1 MTTDLS
7 AAALLAAAEAFL
19 ARGNSIQYDQR
30 SMDRVV
36 QITPRRDKLAPPE
49 AATEQHMLF
58 LDCSSFVN
66 AVYHAAFGRALDAD
80 LTWHMAQMLQPCV
93 FRWQASHTETPEE
106 RRRISREAT
115 MLLRPG
121 DLLVMDKGS
130 NGHVVLIGD
139 GVYYHCNQKG
149 GEKGYRYDL
158 QQEAF
163 TPGGAVY
170 REPLAALLNSD
181 APNQP
186 DICCVFDD
194 AVQSFCVLRPLP
206 RMGMPTP
213 AAITRL
219 KDAAEL
225 HCSVLSSHPGGR
237 SAAPGETVTYTVHIR
252 SQLASQQAIRVTFT
266 PPASCGG
273 ETRSVL
279 LALPAGDTAQVA
291 FSLTVPSIEAP
302 FLEAPAVTVN
312 GLPVWAERV
321 LLHVGLLSAQQRQIT
336 TTVRQAAAAGQDI
349 WDAAAQGCATLDI
362 TLPAGVPEALA
373 ALFRRYDAVP
383 GDVLWRLPQQPRC
396 DASLYGFFGG
406 TGVVTPET
414 GGDSAIRTRRI
425 TSADLA
431 PGDIILC
438 SGDALFRQT
447 AVLFLTEDGLLCQDS
462 RQITLLR
469 LEDGQRKIES
479 LPGQFCYIVL
489 RPSAAERK

>member
-7 AAALLAAAEAFL
+7 VAALLAAAEAFL

-36 QITPRRDKLAPPE
+36 QITPRRDKLATPE

-66 AVYHAAFGRALDAD
+66 AVYHAAFGRVLDAD

-93 FRWQASHTETPEE
+93 FRWHASHTETPEE
-106 RRRISREAT
+106 RRRISREVT

-158 QQEAF
+158 RQEAF

-170 REPLAALLNSD
+170 REPLAALLNSE

-194 AVQSFCVLRPLP
+194 AVQGFCVLRPLP
-206 RMGMPTP
+206 RMGIPTP
-213 AAITRL
+213 ASVARL
-219 KDAAEL
+219 KDAAGL
-225 HCSVLSSHPGGR
+225 YCSVLSSHPGGR
-237 SAAPGETVTYTVHIR
+237 SAALGETVTYTVCIHSR
-252 SQLASQQAIRVTFT
+252 LASKQAVRVTFT
-266 PPASCGG
+266 TPASCGG
-273 ETRSVL
+273 EPRSVL
-279 LALPAGDTAQVA
+279 LALPAGETAQA
-291 FSLTVPSIEAP
+291 TFSLIVPSIDVP
-302 FLEAPAVTVN
+302 FLTAPTVTVN

-321 LLHVGLLSAQQRQIT
+321 LLHVGLSSAQQRQIT
-336 TTVRQAAAAGQDI
+336 AAVRQAAAAGQDI
-349 WDAAAQGCATLDI
+349 WAAAAQSYALLGI
-362 TLPAGVPEALA
+362 TLPTGVPEALT

-396 DASLYGFFGG
+396 DASLYSFFGG
-406 TGVVTPET
+406 TGVITPEA
-414 GGDSAIRTRRI
+414 GGDSTIRTRRI
-425 TSADLA
+425 TPADLT

-438 SGDALFRQT
+438 SSDALFRQT

-462 RQITLLR
+462 GQITLLR
-469 LEDGQRKIES
+469 LEDAQQKIES

>member
-7 AAALLAAAEAFL
+7 VAALLAAAEAFL

-36 QITPRRDKLAPPE
+36 QITPRRDKLATPE

-66 AVYHAAFGRALDAD
+66 AVYHAAFGRVLDAD

-93 FRWQASHTETPEE
+93 FRWHASHTETPEE
-106 RRRISREAT
+106 RRRISREVT

-158 QQEAF
+158 RQEAF

-170 REPLAALLNSD
+170 REPLAALLNSE

-194 AVQSFCVLRPLP
+194 AVQGFCVLRPLP
-206 RMGMPTP
+206 RMGIPTP
-213 AAITRL
+213 ASVARL
-219 KDAAEL
+219 KDAAGL
-225 HCSVLSSHPGGR
+225 YCSVLSSHPGGR
-237 SAAPGETVTYTVHIR
+237 SAALGETVTYTVCIHSR
-252 SQLASQQAIRVTFT
+252 LASKQAVRVTFT

-273 ETRSVL
+273 GPRSVL
-279 LALPAGDTAQVA
+279 LALPAGETAQA
-291 FSLTVPSIEAP
+291 TFSLIVPSIDVP
-302 FLEAPAVTVN
+302 FLTAPTVTVN

-321 LLHVGLLSAQQRQIT
+321 LLHVGLSSAQQRQIT
-336 TTVRQAAAAGQDI
+336 AAVRQAAAAGQDI
-349 WDAAAQGCATLDI
+349 WAAAAQSYALLGI
-362 TLPAGVPEALA
+362 TLPTGVPEALT

-396 DASLYGFFGG
+396 DASLYSFFGG
-406 TGVVTPET
+406 TGVITPEA
-414 GGDSAIRTRRI
+414 GGDSTIRTRRI
-425 TSADLA
+425 TPADLT

-438 SGDALFRQT
+438 SSDALFRQT

-462 RQITLLR
+462 GQITLLR
-469 LEDGQRKIES
+469 LEDAQQKIES

>member
-7 AAALLAAAEAFL
+7 AAALLAVAEAFL

-66 AVYHAAFGRALDAD
+66 AVYHTAFGRVLDAD

-93 FRWQASHTETPEE
+93 LRWQASHTETPEE
-106 RRRISREAT
+106 RRRISHETAA
-115 MLLRPG
+115 LLRPG

-158 QQEAF
+158 RQEAF

-170 REPLAALLNSD
+170 REPLAALLNND
-181 APNQP
+181 TPNQS

-194 AVQSFCVLRPLP
+194 AVQGFCVLRPLP
-206 RMGMPTP
+206 RMGRPTP
-213 AAITRL
+213 AAVARL
-219 KDAAEL
+219 KDAAGL

-237 SAAPGETVTYTVHIR
+237 SAAPGETVTYTVCIHSR
-252 SQLASQQAIRVTFT
+252 LASEQSVQVTFT
-266 PPASCGG
+266 PPALCGG
-273 ETRSVL
+273 ETQSVL
-279 LALPAGDTAQVA
+279 LALPAGEAAQAA
-291 FSLTVPSIEAP
+291 FSLTAPSIDEP
-302 FLEAPAVTVN
+302 FLAAPAVTVN

-321 LLHVGLLSAQQRQIT
+321 LLHGGLSSIQQRQVT
-336 TTVRQAAAAGQDI
+336 AAVRQATAVGQDI
-349 WDAAAQGCATLDI
+349 WAAAAQSYALLGI

-383 GDVLWRLPQQPRC
+383 GDVLWRLPQQPRR
-396 DASLYGFFGG
+396 DASLYSFFGG
-406 TGVVTPET
+406 TGVITPEA
-414 GGDSAIRTRRI
+414 GGDSTIRTRRI
-425 TSADLA
+425 TPADLT

-462 RQITLLR
+462 GQITLLR
-469 LEDGQRKIES
+469 LEDTQRKIES

>member
-66 AVYHAAFGRALDAD
+66 AVYHAAFGRVLDAD

-93 FRWQASHTETPEE
+93 LRWQTSHTETPEE
-106 RRRISREAT
+106 RRRISNETAA
-115 MLLRPG
+115 LLRPG

-158 QQEAF
+158 RQEAF

-170 REPLAALLNSD
+170 REPLAALLNSE

-194 AVQSFCVLRPLP
+194 AVQGFCVLRPLP

-213 AAITRL
+213 AAVARL
-219 KDAAEL
+219 KGAAGL

-237 SAAPGETVTYTVHIR
+237 SAAPGETVTYTVCIHSR
-252 SQLASQQAIRVTFT
+252 LASEQSVQVTFT
-266 PPASCGG
+266 PPALCGG
-273 ETRSVL
+273 GTQSVL
-279 LALPAGDTAQVA
+279 LALPAGEAAQAA
-291 FSLTVPSIEAP
+291 FSLTTPSIDEP

-321 LLHVGLLSAQQRQIT
+321 LLHGGLSSIQQRQVT
-336 TTVRQAAAAGQDI
+336 TAVRQAAAAGQDI
-349 WDAAAQGCATLDI
+349 WAAAAQGYALLGI
-362 TLPAGVPEALA
+362 SLPAGVPETLA

-383 GDVLWRLPQQPRC
+383 GDVLWRLPQQPRR

-406 TGVVTPET
+406 TGVITPEA
-414 GGDSAIRTRRI
+414 GGNSTIRTRRI
-425 TSADLA
+425 TLADLA

-438 SGDALFRQT
+438 SSDALFRQT
-447 AVLFLTEDGLLCQDS
+447 AVLCLTEDGLLCQDS
-462 RQITLLR
+462 GQITLLR
-469 LEDGQRKIES
+469 LEDAQRKIES

-489 RPSAAERK
+489 RPSAAERI

>member
-7 AAALLAAAEAFL
+7 VAALLAAAEAFL

-36 QITPRRDKLAPPE
+36 QITPRRDKLATPE

-66 AVYHAAFGRALDAD
+66 AVYHAAFGRVLDAD

-93 FRWQASHTETPEE
+93 FRWHASHTETPEE
-106 RRRISREAT
+106 RRRISREVT

-158 QQEAF
+158 RQEAF

-170 REPLAALLNSD
+170 REPLAALLNSE

-194 AVQSFCVLRPLP
+194 AVQGFCVLRPMP
-206 RMGMPTP
+206 RMGIPTP
-213 AAITRL
+213 ASVARL
-219 KDAAEL
+219 KDAAGL
-225 HCSVLSSHPGGR
+225 YCSVLSSHPGGR
-237 SAAPGETVTYTVHIR
+237 SAALGETVTYTVCIHSR
-252 SQLASQQAIRVTFT
+252 LASKQAVRVTFT

-273 ETRSVL
+273 EPRSVL
-279 LALPAGDTAQVA
+279 LALPAGETAQA
-291 FSLTVPSIEAP
+291 TFSLIVPSIDVP
-302 FLEAPAVTVN
+302 FLTAPTVTVN

-321 LLHVGLLSAQQRQIT
+321 LLHVGLSSAQQRQIT
-336 TTVRQAAAAGQDI
+336 AAVRQAAAAGQDI
-349 WDAAAQGCATLDI
+349 WAAAAQSYALLGI
-362 TLPAGVPEALA
+362 TLPTGVPEALT

-396 DASLYGFFGG
+396 DASLYSFFGG
-406 TGVVTPET
+406 TGVITPEA
-414 GGDSAIRTRRI
+414 GGDSTIRTRRI
-425 TSADLA
+425 TQADLT

-438 SGDALFRQT
+438 SSDALFRQT

-462 RQITLLR
+462 GQITLLR
-469 LEDGQRKIES
+469 LEDAQQKIES

>member
-7 AAALLAAAEAFL
+7 VAALLAAAEAFL

-36 QITPRRDKLAPPE
+36 QITPRRDKLATPE

-66 AVYHAAFGRALDAD
+66 AVYHAAFGRVLDAD

-93 FRWQASHTETPEE
+93 FRWHASHTETPEE
-106 RRRISREAT
+106 RRRISREVT

-158 QQEAF
+158 RQEAF

-170 REPLAALLNSD
+170 REPLAALLNSE

-194 AVQSFCVLRPLP
+194 AVQGFCVLRPLP
-206 RMGMPTP
+206 RMGIPTP
-213 AAITRL
+213 ASVARL
-219 KDAAEL
+219 KDAAGL
-225 HCSVLSSHPGGR
+225 YCSVLSSHPGGR
-237 SAAPGETVTYTVHIR
+237 SAALGETVTYTVCIHSR
-252 SQLASQQAIRVTFT
+252 LASKQAVRVTFT

-273 ETRSVL
+273 EPRSVL
-279 LALPAGDTAQVA
+279 LALPAGETAQA
-291 FSLTVPSIEAP
+291 TFSLIVPSIDVP
-302 FLEAPAVTVN
+302 FLTAPTVTVN

-321 LLHVGLLSAQQRQIT
+321 LLHVGLSSAQQRQIT
-336 TTVRQAAAAGQDI
+336 AAVRQAAAAGQDI
-349 WDAAAQGCATLDI
+349 WAAAAQSYALLGI
-362 TLPAGVPEALA
+362 TLPTGVPEALT

-396 DASLYGFFGG
+396 DASLYSFFGG
-406 TGVVTPET
+406 TGVITPEA
-414 GGDSAIRTRRI
+414 GGDSTIRTRRI
-425 TSADLA
+425 TPADLT

-438 SGDALFRQT
+438 SSDALFRQT

-462 RQITLLR
+462 GQITLLR
-469 LEDGQRKIES
+469 LEDAQQKIES
-479 LPGQFCYIVL
+479 LPGHFCYIVL
-489 RPSAAERK
+489 RPCAAERK

>member
-7 AAALLAAAEAFL
+7 VAALLAAAEAFL

-36 QITPRRDKLAPPE
+36 QITPRRDKLATPE

-66 AVYHAAFGRALDAD
+66 AVYHAAFGRVLDAD

-93 FRWQASHTETPEE
+93 FRWHASHTETPEE
-106 RRRISREAT
+106 RRRISREVT

-158 QQEAF
+158 RQEAF

-170 REPLAALLNSD
+170 REPLAALLNSE

-194 AVQSFCVLRPLP
+194 AVQGFCVLRPLP
-206 RMGMPTP
+206 RMGIPTP
-213 AAITRL
+213 ASVARL
-219 KDAAEL
+219 KDAAGL
-225 HCSVLSSHPGGR
+225 YCSVLSSHPGGR
-237 SAAPGETVTYTVHIR
+237 SAALGETVTYTVCVHSR
-252 SQLASQQAIRVTFT
+252 LASKQAVRVTFT

-273 ETRSVL
+273 EPRSVL
-279 LALPAGDTAQVA
+279 LALPAGETAQA
-291 FSLTVPSIEAP
+291 TFSLIVPSIDVP
-302 FLEAPAVTVN
+302 FLTAPTVTVN

-321 LLHVGLLSAQQRQIT
+321 LLHVGLSSAQQRQIT
-336 TTVRQAAAAGQDI
+336 AAVRQAAAAGQDI
-349 WDAAAQGCATLDI
+349 WAAAAQSYALLGI
-362 TLPAGVPEALA
+362 TLPTGVPEALT

-396 DASLYGFFGG
+396 DASLYSFFGG
-406 TGVVTPET
+406 TGVITPEA
-414 GGDSAIRTRRI
+414 GGDSTIRTRRI
-425 TSADLA
+425 TPADLT

-438 SGDALFRQT
+438 SSDALFRQT

-462 RQITLLR
+462 GQITLLR
-469 LEDGQRKIES
+469 LEDAQQKIES

>member
-66 AVYHAAFGRALDAD
+66 AVYHAAFGRVLDAD

-93 FRWQASHTETPEE
+93 LRWQASHTETPEE
-106 RRRISREAT
+106 RRRISRETAA
-115 MLLRPG
+115 LLRPG

-158 QQEAF
+158 RREAF

-170 REPLAALLNSD
+170 REPLTALLNSE

-194 AVQSFCVLRPLP
+194 AVQGFCMLRPLP

-213 AAITRL
+213 AAVTRL
-219 KDAAEL
+219 KGAAGL

-237 SAAPGETVTYTVHIR
+237 SAAPGETVTYTVCIHSR
-252 SQLASQQAIRVTFT
+252 LASEQSVQVTFT
-266 PPASCGG
+266 PPALCGG
-273 ETRSVL
+273 GTQSVL
-279 LALPAGDTAQVA
+279 LALPAGEAAQAA
-291 FSLTVPSIEAP
+291 FSLTAPSIDEP

-321 LLHVGLLSAQQRQIT
+321 LLHGGLSSIQQRQVT
-336 TTVRQAAAAGQDI
+336 TAARQAAAAGQDI
-349 WDAAAQGCATLDI
+349 WAAAAQGYALLGI
-362 TLPAGVPEALA
+362 PLPAGVPETLA

-383 GDVLWRLPQQPRC
+383 GDVLWRLPQQPRR
-396 DASLYGFFGG
+396 DASLYSFFGG
-406 TGVVTPET
+406 TGVITPEA
-414 GGDSAIRTRRI
+414 GGDSTIRTRRI
-425 TSADLA
+425 TPADLT

-462 RQITLLR
+462 GQITLLR
-469 LEDGQRKIES
+469 LEDAQRKIES

>member
-7 AAALLAAAEAFL
+7 VAALLAAAEAFL

-36 QITPRRDKLAPPE
+36 QITPRRDKLATPE

-66 AVYHAAFGRALDAD
+66 AVYHAAFGRVLDAD

-93 FRWQASHTETPEE
+93 FRWHASHTETPEE
-106 RRRISREAT
+106 RRRISREVT

-158 QQEAF
+158 RQEAF

-170 REPLAALLNSD
+170 REPLAALLNSE

-194 AVQSFCVLRPLP
+194 AVQGFCVLRPLP
-206 RMGMPTP
+206 RMGIPTP
-213 AAITRL
+213 ASVARL
-219 KDAAEL
+219 KDAAGL
-225 HCSVLSSHPGGR
+225 YCSVLSSHPGGR
-237 SAAPGETVTYTVHIR
+237 SAALGETVTYTVCIDSR
-252 SQLASQQAIRVTFT
+252 LASKQAVRVTFT

-273 ETRSVL
+273 EPRSVL
-279 LALPAGDTAQVA
+279 LALPAGETAQA
-291 FSLTVPSIEAP
+291 TFSLIVPSIDVP
-302 FLEAPAVTVN
+302 FLTAPTVTVN

-321 LLHVGLLSAQQRQIT
+321 LLHVGLSSAQQRQIT
-336 TTVRQAAAAGQDI
+336 AAVRQAAAAGQDI
-349 WDAAAQGCATLDI
+349 WAAAAQSYALLGI
-362 TLPAGVPEALA
+362 TLPTGVPEALT

-396 DASLYGFFGG
+396 DASLYSFFGG
-406 TGVVTPET
+406 TGVITPEA
-414 GGDSAIRTRRI
+414 GGDSTIRTRRI
-425 TSADLA
+425 TPADLT

-438 SGDALFRQT
+438 SSDALFRQT

-462 RQITLLR
+462 GQITLLR
-469 LEDGQRKIES
+469 LEDAQQKIES

>member
-7 AAALLAAAEAFL
+7 VAALLAAAEAFL

-36 QITPRRDKLAPPE
+36 QITPRRDKLATPE

-66 AVYHAAFGRALDAD
+66 AVYHAAFGRVLDAD

-93 FRWQASHTETPEE
+93 FRWHASHTETPEE
-106 RRRISREAT
+106 RRRISREVT

-158 QQEAF
+158 RQEAF

-170 REPLAALLNSD
+170 REPLAALLNSE

-194 AVQSFCVLRPLP
+194 AVQGFCVLRPLP
-206 RMGMPTP
+206 RMGIPTP
-213 AAITRL
+213 ASVARL
-219 KDAAEL
+219 KDAAGL
-225 HCSVLSSHPGGR
+225 YCSVLSSHSGGR
-237 SAAPGETVTYTVHIR
+237 SAALGETVTYTVCIHSR
-252 SQLASQQAIRVTFT
+252 LASKQAVRVTFT

-273 ETRSVL
+273 EPRSVL
-279 LALPAGDTAQVA
+279 LALPAGETAQA
-291 FSLTVPSIEAP
+291 TFSLIVPSIDVP
-302 FLEAPAVTVN
+302 FLTAPTVTVN

-321 LLHVGLLSAQQRQIT
+321 LLHVGLSSAQQRQIT
-336 TTVRQAAAAGQDI
+336 AAVRQAAAAGQDI
-349 WDAAAQGCATLDI
+349 WAAAAQSYALLGI
-362 TLPAGVPEALA
+362 TLPTGVPEALT

-396 DASLYGFFGG
+396 DASLYSFFGG
-406 TGVVTPET
+406 TGVITPEA
-414 GGDSAIRTRRI
+414 GGDSTIRTRRI
-425 TSADLA
+425 TPADLT

-438 SGDALFRQT
+438 SSDALFRQT

-462 RQITLLR
+462 GQITLLR
-469 LEDGQRKIES
+469 LEDAQQKIES

>member
-7 AAALLAAAEAFL
+7 VAALLAAAEAFL

-36 QITPRRDKLAPPE
+36 QITPRRDKLATPE

-66 AVYHAAFGRALDAD
+66 AVYHAAFGRVLDAD

-93 FRWQASHTETPEE
+93 FRWHASHTETPEE
-106 RRRISREAT
+106 RRRISREVT

-158 QQEAF
+158 RQEAF

-170 REPLAALLNSD
+170 REPLAALLNSE

-194 AVQSFCVLRPLP
+194 AVQGFCVLRPLP
-206 RMGMPTP
+206 RMGIPTP
-213 AAITRL
+213 ASVARL
-219 KDAAEL
+219 KDAAGL
-225 HCSVLSSHPGGR
+225 YCSVLSSHPGGR
-237 SAAPGETVTYTVHIR
+237 SAALGETVTYTVCIHSR
-252 SQLASQQAIRVTFT
+252 LASKQAVRVTFT

-273 ETRSVL
+273 EPRSVL
-279 LALPAGDTAQVA
+279 LALPAGETAQA
-291 FSLTVPSIEAP
+291 TFSLIVPSIDVP
-302 FLEAPAVTVN
+302 FLTAPTVTVN

-321 LLHVGLLSAQQRQIT
+321 LLHVGLSSAQQRQIT
-336 TTVRQAAAAGQDI
+336 AAVRQAAAAGQDI
-349 WDAAAQGCATLDI
+349 WAAAAQSYALLGI
-362 TLPAGVPEALA
+362 TLPTGVPEALT

-383 GDVLWRLPQQPRC
+383 GDVLWRLPQQPRY
-396 DASLYGFFGG
+396 DASLYSFFGG
-406 TGVVTPET
+406 TGVITPEA
-414 GGDSAIRTRRI
+414 GGDSTIRTRRI
-425 TSADLA
+425 TPADLT

-438 SGDALFRQT
+438 SSDALFRQT

-462 RQITLLR
+462 GQITLLR
-469 LEDGQRKIES
+469 LEDAQQKIES

>member
-66 AVYHAAFGRALDAD
+66 AVYHAAFGRVLGAD

-106 RRRISREAT
+106 RRRISRETAA
-115 MLLRPG
+115 LLRPG

-139 GVYYHCNQKG
+139 GVYYHCSYKG

-158 QQEAF
+158 RQEAF
-163 TPGGAVY
+163 ALGGAIY
-170 REPLAALLNSD
+170 REPLAALLNSE

-194 AVQSFCVLRPLP
+194 AVQGFCVLRPLP
-206 RMGMPTP
+206 RMGIPTP
-213 AAITRL
+213 ASVARL
-219 KDAAEL
+219 KDAAGL
-225 HCSVLSSHPGGR
+225 YCSVLSSHPGGR

-252 SQLASQQAIRVTFT
+252 SQLASKQAVRVTFT
-266 PPASCGG
+266 PPASYGG
-273 ETRSVL
+273 EPRSVL
-279 LALPAGDTAQVA
+279 LALPAGETAQA
-291 FSLTVPSIEAP
+291 TFSLIVPSIDVP
-302 FLEAPAVTVN
+302 FLTAPTVTVN

-321 LLHVGLLSAQQRQIT
+321 LLHVGLSSAQQRQIT
-336 TTVRQAAAAGQDI
+336 AAVRQAAAAGQDI
-349 WDAAAQGCATLDI
+349 WAAAAQSYALLGI
-362 TLPAGVPEALA
+362 TLPTGVPEALT

-396 DASLYGFFGG
+396 DASLYSFFGG
-406 TGVVTPET
+406 TGVITPEA
-414 GGDSAIRTRRI
+414 GGDSTIRTRRI
-425 TSADLA
+425 TPADLT

-462 RQITLLR
+462 GQITLLR
-469 LEDGQRKIES
+469 LEDAQQKIES

>member
-7 AAALLAAAEAFL
+7 VAALLAAAEAFL

-36 QITPRRDKLAPPE
+36 QITPRRDKLATPE

-66 AVYHAAFGRALDAD
+66 AVYHAAFGRVLDAD

-93 FRWQASHTETPEE
+93 FRWHASHTETPEE
-106 RRRISREAT
+106 RRRISREVT

-158 QQEAF
+158 RQEAF

-170 REPLAALLNSD
+170 REPLAALLNSE

-194 AVQSFCVLRPLP
+194 AVQGFCVLRPLP
-206 RMGMPTP
+206 RMGIPTP
-213 AAITRL
+213 ASVARL
-219 KDAAEL
+219 KDAAGL
-225 HCSVLSSHPGGR
+225 YCSVLSSHPGGR
-237 SAAPGETVTYTVHIR
+237 SAALGETVTYTVCIHSR
-252 SQLASQQAIRVTFT
+252 LASKQAVRVTFT

-273 ETRSVL
+273 EPRSVL
-279 LALPAGDTAQVA
+279 LALPAGETAQA
-291 FSLTVPSIEAP
+291 TFSLIVPSIDVP
-302 FLEAPAVTVN
+302 FLTAPTVTVN

-321 LLHVGLLSAQQRQIT
+321 LLHVGLSSAQQRQIT
-336 TTVRQAAAAGQDI
+336 AAVRQAAAAGQDI
-349 WDAAAQGCATLDI
+349 WAAAAQSYALLGI
-362 TLPAGVPEALA
+362 TLPTGVPEALT

-396 DASLYGFFGG
+396 DASLYSFFGG
-406 TGVVTPET
+406 TGVITPEA
-414 GGDSAIRTRRI
+414 GGDSTIRTRRI
-425 TSADLA
+425 TPADLT

-447 AVLFLTEDGLLCQDS
+447 AVLFLTVDGLLCQDS
-462 RQITLLR
+462 GQITLLR
-469 LEDGQRKIES
+469 LEDAQQKIES

>member
-7 AAALLAAAEAFL
+7 VAALLAAAEAFL

-36 QITPRRDKLAPPE
+36 QITPRRDKLATPE

-66 AVYHAAFGRALDAD
+66 AVYHAAFGRVLDAD

-93 FRWQASHTETPEE
+93 FRWHASHTETPEE
-106 RRRISREAT
+106 RRRISREVT

-158 QQEAF
+158 RQEAF

-170 REPLAALLNSD
+170 REPLAALLNSE

-194 AVQSFCVLRPLP
+194 AVQGFCVLRPLP
-206 RMGMPTP
+206 RMGIPTP
-213 AAITRL
+213 ASVARL
-219 KDAAEL
+219 KDAAGL
-225 HCSVLSSHPGGR
+225 YCSVLSSHPGGR
-237 SAAPGETVTYTVHIR
+237 SAALGETVTYTVCIHSR
-252 SQLASQQAIRVTFT
+252 LASKQAVRVTFT

-273 ETRSVL
+273 EPRSVL
-279 LALPAGDTAQVA
+279 LALPAGETAQA
-291 FSLTVPSIEAP
+291 TFSLIVPSIDVP
-302 FLEAPAVTVN
+302 FLTAPTVTVN

-321 LLHVGLLSAQQRQIT
+321 LLHVGLSSAQQRQIT
-336 TTVRQAAAAGQDI
+336 AAVRQAAAAGQDI
-349 WDAAAQGCATLDI
+349 WAAAAQSYALLGI
-362 TLPAGVPEALA
+362 TRPTGVPEALT

-396 DASLYGFFGG
+396 DASLYSFFGG
-406 TGVVTPET
+406 TGVITPEA
-414 GGDSAIRTRRI
+414 GGDSTIRTRRI
-425 TSADLA
+425 TPADLT

-438 SGDALFRQT
+438 SSDALFRQT

-462 RQITLLR
+462 GQITLLR
-469 LEDGQRKIES
+469 LEDAQQKIES